1 MLASSTKPGIC
12 SLPIHGQ
19 AHAQSL
25 PATGNLAALKNGS
38 RWADIHG
45 VMASGSFFVQTP
57 EAALRHVKLLANG
70 LKKVAYA
77 GFAGGSGCGVIALL
91 VGHYVVTGPQSS
103 TLPGFRELS
112 GIAFV
117 AWFMTLALLVFAAL
131 YFLAGWGLS
140 QQKPWA
146 RYAAAAVFLSKILL
160 CVWLGRGSFLAMII
174 FLVVASWD
182 IYGLWVLL
190 AKETGQ
196 LLGSQKLSQAFDS
209 PAPKARRA

>member
-1 MLASSTKPGIC
+1 
-12 SLPIHGQ
+12 
-19 AHAQSL
+19 
-25 PATGNLAALKNGS
+25 
-38 RWADIHG
+38 
-45 VMASGSFFVQTP
+45 MARGSFFVQTP
-57 EAALRHVKLLANG
+57 EAALRHVKVLANG

-77 GFAGGSGCGVIALL
+77 GFAGGAGCGVIALL
-91 VGHYVVTGPQSS
+91 VGHYVVTPGPRSS

-117 AWFMTLALLVFAAL
+117 AWFMTLALLIFAAL

-160 CVWLGRGSFLAMII
+160 CVWLGRGSFAAMLI

-196 LLGSQKLSQAFDS
+196 LLGSQKISQAFDS